1 MPAPAEKGQRDDEL
15 NVRPQDDEARDESG
29 KDDSG
34 KSQKT
39 EKKNHEQ
46 PRVDQAKIDQVRA
59 QMYETF
65 GLPDPEAQTL
75 AADKKRFQLIN
86 TDPFKTLSEGRVESL
101 KTEDGKY
108 FVSGV
113 TSLDKEH
120 LQNIFEEQ
128 GIKLQIEFPKDW
140 NKRSSPEKRSWLRK
154 QGIEV
159 IPAIAGES
167 GEDDTSDWL
176 EKLPD
181 SSEVSSDLANYIR
194 EIEKIGKGERA
205 PQDKYSALQNIDEN
219 LTSALVK
226 GGITADEASINQVQ
240 EAISEGLSAT
250 GRQTLRD
257 SRMYDD
263 SERRHL
269 ANNEGKSA
277 KEAAENVLNLAKDN
291 RTSGADW
298 DSAVAAF
305 KGKVEEVKNLAE
317 AQTPAD
323 YMKANDIV
331 NGLELAKAGNKDIFQ
346 KLPAEIINEFDL
358 AKNKLADL
366 DNKFQRIYNQLSEKE
381 KHDLV
386 GDINIEATIHLKS
399 ISAGYSQGLSSAKNR
414 LLTLI
419 GEDDTGIREWRVVKS
434 VNSLDEAVRVNQLTD
449 VPVIW
454 QEAPEKLASV
464 FSQMES
470 MDFSVEELSV
480 VTNKAINLVQGITP
494 DTPEGRNLRDNLVKE
509 LEAFRAFHAM
519 RITMERNDM
528 DPERMLEVFQQ
539 YFDDETW
546 EHFEERFSRDS
557 KNREFVRGEGDNV
570 EKVNL
575 FDSAFSDYSERL
587 RQERIKMNMVQELS
601 RRAIA
606 NPFSESEIRAVAE
619 SMNHQVTDEFK
630 SNLERLRQYFAM
642 KTEEYIADPKN
653 ELGGKSIDEIWGRKK
668 TINGQ
673 NGIKITHKLV
683 QEWHQKQTMQGA
695 FGYVEKDD
703 IEFLAKGG
711 LDLLD
716 ESDRVRQ
723 ILAENNIDLSTDEG
737 IKKAEALL
745 CERTYLSLRQ
755 EEQKNLLA
763 TEIKNSGVKLRLSD
777 GIIVNCD
784 PDDLINSGFL
794 DSVNSNAYYIT
805 WMFQWS
811 NYDSIRVYSRD
822 TNSGLDDDFE
832 SIVFHQ
838 NTNMFWGRHVDHIW
852 EFYHDTNENRGRPKE
867 NDVNRLWKQH
877 LPGKH
882 HYLFPQNSLM
892 VRWTENFMSED
903 QKKDLERRTQEE
915 MRKWDF
921 DNAKYHEEFYSWMRN
936 AMMMDMI
943 ENGEVSM
950 SAEDNKV
957 KFSEIMKQG
966 KVKKFEMIDV
976 FVDRGKHKKYAGP
989 DAFQAYL
996 ANPTDDR
1003 FVEINDKTKV
1013 FYSTRGARQ
1022 FPWMTLATRAHWD
1035 VNSNHRLRL
1044 FNVPDLRSAEMENTM
1059 NVLEARGDMERKQT
1073 EHEKRKLLGFK
1084 GVNIG
1089 GTMGIPKVAG
1099 FEAPGT
1105 LGALLGTTPFR
1116 RTRQMLEFG
1125 RKSAWEAKHVPLVLP
1140 FFAIFG
1146 FIWGGFTEFLKQSV
1160 NQASGRQR

>member
-1 MPAPAEKGQRDDEL
+1 MPAAAEKVKNTDEEPRVL
-15 NVRPQDDEARDESG
+15 LSDESKG
-29 KDDSG
+29 KEQG
-34 KSQKT
+34 EEENHQKDT
-39 EKKNHEQ
+39 KGEKEQ
-46 PRVDQAKIDQVRA
+46 TSVDQKKVDRVIDQLHRELGIEEDSSQA
-59 QMYETF
+59 Q
-65 GLPDPEAQTL
+65 LPREAKVPGEHQ
-75 AADKKRFQLIN
+75 I
-86 TDPFKTLSEGRVESL
+86 LSDSRVEVFKS
-101 KTEDGKY
+101 EDDKY

-128 GIKLQIEFPKDW
+128 GISLQIEFPKDW
-140 NKRSSPEKRSWLRK
+140 NKRSSPEKRSWFRK

-159 IPAIAGES
+159 IPAIAG
-167 GEDDTSDWL
+167 GAGDNDNTSDWL

-194 EIEKIGKGERA
+194 EIEKIGRGERA

-219 LTSALVK
+219 LTSGLVK
-226 GGITADEASINQVQ
+226 GEITADEASINQVQ

-257 SRMYDD
+257 SRRFDD

-269 ANNEGKSA
+269 ASSEEKSA
-277 KEAAENVLNLAKDN
+277 KEAAENVLNLAKDDK
-291 RTSGADW
+291 TSGADW
-298 DSAVAAF
+298 EMAIATF
-305 KGKVEEVKNLAE
+305 KEKVEEVKNLAE
-317 AQTPAD
+317 APVPAG
-323 YMKANDIV
+323 YMKANGIV
-331 NGLELAKAGNKDIFQ
+331 GGLELAKAGNKDVFA
-346 KLPAEIINEFDL
+346 KLPAEIINDFDL
-358 AKNKLADL
+358 AKNKLMDL
-366 DNKFQRIYNQLSEKE
+366 DAKFQRIYNQLSEKE

-419 GEDDTGIREWRVVKS
+419 GEDDMGIREWRVVKS

-546 EHFEERFSRDS
+546 EHFAERFSRDS
-557 KNREFVRGEGDNV
+557 KNREFVRGEGENI

-587 RQERIKMNMVQELS
+587 RQERIKMNMVEELT
-601 RRAIA
+601 RRAI
-606 NPFSESEIRAVAE
+606 NSPLSDSEIRSIAG
-619 SMNHQVTDEFK
+619 SMNHQVTDEFRD
-630 SNLERLRQYFAM
+630 SLEKLRQYFAM
-642 KTEEYIADPKN
+642 KTEQYIADPKN
-653 ELGGKSIDEIWGRKK
+653 GLGGKSVDEIWGRKN

-673 NGIKITHKLV
+673 SGIKVTHKLV

-695 FGYVEKDD
+695 FGYIEKAD
-703 IEFLAKGG
+703 IEFLASGG
-711 LDLLD
+711 LDLLNEND
-716 ESDRVRQ
+716 KIKQ
-723 ILAENNIDLSTDEG
+723 ILIENEIDLSTDEG
-737 IKKAEALL
+737 RKKAEALL

-763 TEIKNSGVKLRLSD
+763 TEIKDSGVKLRLSD
-777 GIIVNCD
+777 GTVVDCD
-784 PDDLINSGFL
+784 PDDLNSSGFL
-794 DSVNSNAYYIT
+794 DSVNSNAYYTT
-805 WMFQWS
+805 WMFEWS
-811 NYDSIRVYSRD
+811 NYDSIRIYSRD

-832 SIVFHQ
+832 SLVFHQ

-852 EFYHDTNENRGRPKE
+852 EFYHDTNENRGRAKE
-867 NDVNRLWKQH
+867 NDVNRLWKQY

-882 HYLFPQNSLM
+882 HYLFPQNSIM

-903 QKKDLERRTQEE
+903 QKRDLERRTQEE
-915 MRKWDF
+915 MQKWDF
-921 DNAKYHEEFYSWMRN
+921 DNAKYHEEFYGWMRN

-957 KFSEIMKQG
+957 KFSEIMKEG

-976 FVDRGKHKKYAGP
+976 FIDRGKHKKYAGP

-1003 FVEINDKTKV
+1003 FAEINDKTKV

-1035 VNSNHRLRL
+1035 VSSNHKRRL
-1044 FNVPDLRSAEMENTM
+1044 FNIPDSSSAQMEH
-1059 NVLEARGDMERKQT
+1059 VYDALETRGDMERKQA
-1073 EHEKRKLLGFK
+1073 EHEKRKNLGFK

-1089 GTMGIPKVAG
+1089 GTMGIPKVAN

-1105 LGALLGTTPFR
+1105 LGALMGTKPFR
-1116 RTRQMLEFG
+1116 LTRQYLEIG
-1125 RKSAWEAKHVPLVLP
+1125 RRAAWEAKEVPLVLP
-1140 FFAIFG
+1140 LFAIFG
-1146 FIWGGFTEFLKQSV
+1146 FIWGGFTEFLNQSV
-1160 NQASGRQR
+1160 KQASGGQR